1 MAGGSKAHAQF
12 EFHAYSFL
20 PINARFGMLRL
31 QLDLRV
37 GLNFTRE
44 IEMAFVGILVVTV
57 LLFLLVGVT
66 AYVVFG

>member
-1 MAGGSKAHAQF
+1 
-12 EFHAYSFL
+12 
-20 PINARFGMLRL
+20 MLRL
-31 QLDLRV
+31 RLELRV